1 MISDKHKHLI
11 ILFFTLVVIMLGF
24 GMVLPILPFYVERL
38 GATGSQLGLLTASY
52 ALMQFIFAPVWGS
65 LSDRLGRKPILLLG
79 ILGNGLSLLM
89 FGLAG
94 QLWQLFIARTLS
106 GILSSATFPT
116 AMAYVSDSTSEEE
129 RGGGMGILG
138 AAMGIGMVLGPGLGG
153 WLAGDSLS
161 QPFFFAAGLALVTL
175 VLVLLFL
182 PESLAVEQRT
192 QQAGQ
197 APLAGPRVLG
207 RALLSPAGLI
217 FFMAFLVSF
226 GLTNFEGI
234 FGLYALEK
242 LAYGPERVGTILSVV
257 AVVAAGGQAV
267 LTGPLTRRLGEVS
280 VIRMTLL
287 TSTIGF
293 FLMLLANGFL
303 AVLLTTGFFV
313 LSNALLRP
321 AVLSLASKNGEE
333 KQGTV
338 MGLTN
343 SFMSL
348 GRIIGPIWAGLL
360 FDINFNYPYL
370 SGALVLFGGFLISL
384 LAMSRAPQSS
394 RLEQKKVESELL
406 PLR

>member
-1 MISDKHKHLI
+1 
-11 ILFFTLVVIMLGF
+11 
-24 GMVLPILPFYVERL
+24 
-38 GATGSQLGLLTASY
+38 
-52 ALMQFIFAPVWGS
+52 
-65 LSDRLGRKPILLLG
+65 
-79 ILGNGLSLLM
+79 
-89 FGLAG
+89 
-94 QLWQLFIARTLS
+94 
-106 GILSSATFPT
+106 
-116 AMAYVSDSTSEEE
+116 
-129 RGGGMGILG
+129 
-138 AAMGIGMVLGPGLGG
+138 
-153 WLAGDSLS
+153 
-161 QPFFFAAGLALVTL
+161 
-175 VLVLLFL
+175 
-182 PESLAVEQRT
+182 
-192 QQAGQ
+192 
-197 APLAGPRVLG
+197 
-207 RALLSPAGLI
+207 
-217 FFMAFLVSF
+217 
-226 GLTNFEGI
+226 
-234 FGLYALEK
+234 
-242 LAYGPERVGTILSVV
+242 
-257 AVVAAGGQAV
+257 
-267 LTGPLTRRLGEVS
+267 LTRRLGEVS